1 MRGAR
6 RCARFLN
13 ELVREFESFMPE
25 IPDSLLPK
33 ERARSSGDL
42 IRWHTV
48 SYRALLIWILGVVIL
63 VGAIVLALVPEW
75 RTSLWA
81 WISGLNRDKSAEVAD
96 AGNRQAR
103 FTNLDGGVRVR
114 RAQDVEWSPADL
126 SMELDK
132 GDLVQ
137 TSGNG
142 VARVAFADGTMYV
155 VRPNTLIVIEENQV
169 PSDHTSSN
177 VAVQVSSGMVD
188 LSTSR
193 LSGRSRVLFADAEAN
208 LRNESRALVRN
219 DPQTNTREITVS
231 KGGAQLTRGT
241 EQVELGEYEQAN
253 FTGPGS
259 AMVKRKVVAPPLLL
273 TPANM
278 APVVMSGS
286 ETTEVE
292 FIWTAI
298 PTADAYRIRVSSSPI
313 FANIL
318 YDKRVN
324 STSIR
329 LPSFKEGD
337 YYWAVTSMNAQQ
349 NESQQSEA
357 NQFSV
362 IKQENA
368 EELLLLVERTIQHG
382 RVIEVIGRTEPGA
395 TVLINNEP
403 VFSVAPN
410 GSFKHFTSPL
420 PNAGPNRIT
429 VTAQNSEGK
438 VATVRRSITIQ

>member
-1 MRGAR
+1 
-6 RCARFLN
+6 
-13 ELVREFESFMPE
+13 MPE

-33 ERARSSGDL
+33 ERVAKDSGDL
-42 IRWHTV
+42 IRWHTF
-48 SYRALLIWILGVVIL
+48 SYRALFLWILTLVLL
-63 VGAIVLALVPEW
+63 VGGIVLAVVPEW
-75 RTSLWA
+75 RASLWA
-81 WISGLNRDKSAEVAD
+81 WISGLNRDSGAEVAD
-96 AGNRQAR
+96 TEHRQAR

-114 RAQDVEWSPADL
+114 RAQDVEWNAADL

-132 GDLVQ
+132 GDFVQ
-137 TSGNG
+137 TLGDG
-142 VARVAFADGTMYV
+142 VARIAFADGTMYV

-169 PSDHTSSN
+169 PSDRSNSN
-177 VAVQVSSGMVD
+177 VAVQVSSGVVD

-193 LSGRSRVLFADAEAN
+193 LTGRSRVLFADAEAN
-208 LRNESRALVRN
+208 LRSESRALVRN
-219 DPQTNTREITVS
+219 DRETNTREITVS
-231 KGGAQLTRGT
+231 KGAAQLTRGT
-241 EQVELGEYEQAN
+241 EQMELGEYEQAA

-259 AMVKRKVVAPPLLL
+259 AMVRRKVVAPPLLL

-278 APVVMSGS
+278 GPVVMSGA
-286 ETTEVE
+286 EATEVE

-298 PTADAYRIRVSSSPI
+298 PTADSYRIRVSSSPI
-313 FANIL
+313 FAHIL
-318 YDKRVN
+318 HDRTVR

-329 LPSFKEGD
+329 LPNFKQGD
-337 YYWAVTSMNAQQ
+337 YYWAVTSLSADHDD
-349 NESQQSEA
+349 SQQSEA

-368 EELLLLVERTIQHG
+368 EELLLVVERTIQHG
-382 RVIEVIGRTEPGA
+382 KVIEVIGRTEPGA
-395 TVLINNEP
+395 TVLVNNEP

-420 PNAGPNRIT
+420 PNVGANRIT